1 MKKTT
6 AKRRDHPM
14 LPEYDFSKGVRG
26 KYADRFHQGTNIVVL
41 VPAVAEVFPDSKA
54 VNDALMGLIRIAKR
68 QRTTTTQSARRTRAG
83 RSS

>member
-6 AKRRDHPM
+6 VKRRDEM

-26 KYADRFHQGTNIVVL
+26 KYAERYHQGTNIVLL
-41 VPAVAEVFPDSKA
+41 VPAVAEVFPDSKS

-68 QRTTTTQSARRTRAG
+68 RQATTTQSGRRVRAG
-83 RSS
+83 RPS